1 MDPLTHG
8 LASLALQRGFFP
20 RASWRA
26 LLAILFAGIVADV
39 DSLSANFGPAA
50 YLRWHRTITHS
61 LVFILML
68 AFAAFLFSKTRR
80 DGEPS
85 VQWADFSWIAILAA
99 SVLHL
104 VMDLLQSDAVVPLW
118 PFSAKRISLDI
129 EPAIDPWLLVIL
141 ASAILIPELLHL
153 VSDEIGSRTKRPRGR
168 NGAIAGFALAL
179 IYFGLRASLHA
190 TAVATLEARTIAG
203 EIPHRVAAFPDSVS
217 PILWHSII
225 ETESALHL
233 VVMRTTGGEAAYAT
247 GITTLRKP
255 EPSPVLSAAQASP
268 AAIWF
273 LSIARFPKAV
283 VQKETEGYSV
293 EIQDLKDLATE
304 SRNHA
309 ILADINLD
317 RSTKVVSSELQ
328 WQNNPTRP

>member
-1 MDPLTHG
+1 VDPLTHG

-20 RASWRA
+20 RASWRT
-26 LLAILFAGIVADV
+26 LLAILFTGIVADV
-39 DSLSANFGPAA
+39 DSLSASFGPAA

-68 AFAAFLFSKTRR
+68 AFAAFLFSRTRR

-85 VQWADFSWIAILAA
+85 ARWAGFSWIAILAA
-99 SVLHL
+99 SALHL
-104 VMDLLQSDAVVPLW
+104 VMDLLQTGAAVPLW

-168 NGAIAGFALAL
+168 NGAIAGLAFAL

-203 EIPHRVAAFPDSVS
+203 EMPHRVAAFPDSVS
-217 PILWHSII
+217 PILWHGII

-247 GITTLRKP
+247 GITTLRKA
-255 EPSPVLSAAQASP
+255 ESSPVLGAAQASP
-268 AAIWF
+268 AAIRF
-273 LSIARFPKAV
+273 LRIARFPKAV

>member
-1 MDPLTHG
+1 VDPLTHG

-20 RASWRA
+20 RASWRTV
-26 LLAILFAGIVADV
+26 LAILFAGIVADV
-39 DSLSANFGPAA
+39 DSLSASFGPGA

-61 LVFILML
+61 LVFILVL
-68 AFAAFLFSKTRR
+68 AFAAFLFSKTPR
-80 DGEPS
+80 DSEAS
-85 VQWADFSWIAILAA
+85 VRWAGFSWIAILAA
-99 SVLHL
+99 AALHL
-104 VMDLLQSDAVVPLW
+104 AMDLLRPDAVLPLW

-129 EPAIDPWLLVIL
+129 EPAIDPWLLAIL

-168 NGAIAGFALAL
+168 NGAIAGFVFAL

-203 EIPHRVAAFPDSVS
+203 EMPHRVAAFPDSVS

-233 VVMRTTGGEAAYAT
+233 VLMRTTGGEAAYAT

-255 EPSPVLSAAQASP
+255 EPSPVLSAAEASP
-268 AAIWF
+268 AAISF
-273 LSIARFPKAV
+273 LRIARFPKAV
-283 VQKETEGYSV
+283 VQKENEGYSV

-317 RSTKVVSSELQ
+317 RSAKVVSSELQ
-328 WQNNPTRP
+328 WKNNPTRP